1 MKNLCLPFLFCFS
14 TLCSQAQWLV
24 QNTNFTN
31 PHNCMMIDVVDANVA
46 WTSGWTGNFATMG
59 GWSVTTDDHTFSRTI
74 DGQNWQQGIFDPDGN
89 GLITGLSA
97 VDANTA
103 FIAYNDYGADN
114 SAQVLKT
121 TDGGLNWDSLHV
133 GIFYWINFVHAF
145 DANNI
150 IAMGDP
156 DAEGFQVYISSD
168 GGTTWER
175 IDPFLLAANSGEF
188 GPVNTYSV
196 DGDQIWFSTS
206 KGRIFHS
213 EDKGANWE
221 FNGTPVQSG
230 PNYPDCLACRDEG
243 VCIQSF
249 TKYTNNADTTSYHK
263 AYLYRTFNNGYTWDS
278 LELGNN
284 QFCVA
289 GMQYIPG
296 SGGVLI
302 ASFRHNNFD
311 GPFYTR
317 ISYDDG
323 DNWIT
328 VDSTARVYH
337 FDFIDPD
344 HGYATEYEN
353 DSLPTD
359 IYRFDGSPLL
369 GLIKPGDLMAEI
381 SLSPNPAFDQVTF
394 EMKADAVDNFWILL
408 HDAQGNLLQK
418 QSYSGVS
425 EIRASFDIRHLPA
438 GLYTVTVSNS
448 NGSNTKKIVKL

>member
-196 DGDQIWFSTS
+196 DGNVTFSNVPSTGTLTVS
-206 KGRIFHS
+206 V
-213 EDKGANWE
+213 GAV
-221 FNGTPVQSG
+221 VQ
-230 PNYPDCLACRDEG
+230 
-243 VCIQSF
+243 
-249 TKYTNNADTTSYHK
+249 
-263 AYLYRTFNNGYTWDS
+263 TFN
-278 LELGNN
+278 
-284 QFCVA
+284 
-289 GMQYIPG
+289 P
-296 SGGVLI
+296 
-302 ASFRHNNFD
+302 
-311 GPFYTR
+311 PFSR
-317 ISYDDG
+317 
-323 DNWIT
+323 
-328 VDSTARVYH
+328 
-337 FDFIDPD
+337 
-344 HGYATEYEN
+344 
-353 DSLPTD
+353 
-359 IYRFDGSPLL
+359 
-369 GLIKPGDLMAEI
+369 
-381 SLSPNPAFDQVTF
+381 
-394 EMKADAVDNFWILL
+394 
-408 HDAQGNLLQK
+408 
-418 QSYSGVS
+418 
-425 EIRASFDIRHLPA
+425 
-438 GLYTVTVSNS
+438 VSN
-448 NGSNTKKIVKL
+448 KKGDAILDNCASPRRYVKIKKNIKATSFF